1 MASLFDLTRSTLS
14 FYSVPAAFILQF
26 LPNAWAMV
34 AAGRN
39 YDLCYPR
46 RMEETCN
53 KDQSLDKASL
63 TRILRAKAA
72 ANNGL
77 ESIGFYAG
85 GIAAANAAGVPAET
99 INSLAIA
106 YIGLRIVYNFIYI
119 ILQANRNF
127 APLRTLTWMTSI
139 GVISSL
145 YIKAGNLI
153 AAA

>member
-1 MASLFDLTRSTLS
+1 MDAWSLRRTERLTLS
-14 FYSVPAAFILQF
+14 QA
-26 LPNAWAMV
+26 
-34 AAGRN
+34 
-39 YDLCYPR
+39 
-46 RMEETCN
+46 
-53 KDQSLDKASL
+53 L

-106 YIGLRIVYNFIYI
+106 YIGLRLAYNFIYI

-127 APLRTLTWMTSI
+127 APLRTLVWMSSI

-145 YIKAGNLI
+145 YIKAGNLV
-153 AAA
+153 ALA